1 MDIQKRV
8 RKVHSIWRHVLVRI
22 FSLYNH
28 TAVHE
33 SIPFCLL
40 LTLTI
45 SDYTTGVLLDANEN
59 AIGPSLP
66 PSITTSSETNTP
78 SEETYIT
85 GLNRYPDPNK
95 EALKQ
100 LIYNLRNSQADPMG
114 TLTPDNLFCGVG
126 SDEAIDAVMRIFC
139 KPARDKLMICAPTYG
154 MYKVSAA
161 INEVDIVD
169 VPLIEGSW
177 QMD

>member
-1 MDIQKRV
+1 M
-8 RKVHSIWRHVLVRI
+8 
-22 FSLYNH
+22 
-28 TAVHE
+28 
-33 SIPFCLL
+33 
-40 LTLTI
+40 TLTI
-45 SDYTTGVLLDANEN
+45 SDYTTGILLDANEN

-66 PSITTSSETNTP
+66 PSITTSSETNTS

-85 GLNRYPDPNK
+85 GLNRYPDPHQR
-95 EALKQ
+95 ALKQ
-100 LIYNLRNSQADPMG
+100 LVCNLRNSQADPMG

-139 KPARDKLMICAPTYG
+139 KPARDKLMICTPTYG

-177 QMD
+177 QMDIDKVPSTLNSI